1 MNRIA
6 YRHAASFNDILDI
19 VTSGVARYRRT
30 IFKTILLFLVI
41 GKRRKRISS
50 IFAAFKVLLETEDIT
65 LKRFYCFLNSKKIPW
80 DRIWKKVFELI
91 GSSLLIDGRLH
102 FLVDDTTY
110 GKTGKHI
117 TGCDIHF
124 DHAAKRNRSRWI
136 FGHCRVVVGL
146 QMFIHGR
153 WACLPVAQGL
163 YRRKSKNKPST
174 NDDTQQPE
182 VPFAS
187 KIEIAVRLINRIRA
201 YIVVP
206 TLVISDSWFGV
217 KPLIDGLQKNPIK
230 EPVHI
235 LSRLRINASLYDY
248 PEPKT
253 RKSRGRPRKYGA
265 KLAPIRE
272 LAATLKEKSKEAV
285 IFIYGKERNC
295 CYSEKLCLSR
305 ALRRKVK
312 VVFIY
317 SKNGRVFPL
326 ITTDLSLTAEQMIEY
341 YSARWKIESGFK
353 ELKHELGALDN
364 QARKKDSVENHFSLC
379 CLAMTLTWIHAMK
392 QEKAPPRYH
401 PKPYCSSYSFSDA
414 RKQIEREYIKPINL
428 SGFCPETVK
437 RAGKLIL
444 QLFFQCAA

>member
-6 YRHAASFNDILDI
+6 SQQSVSFNDILD
-19 VTSGVARYRRT
+19 TVASEISQYRRT

-41 GKRRKRISS
+41 GKQRKRISS
-50 IFAAFKVLLETEDIT
+50 IFASFGIILKAEGIS
-65 LKRFYCFLNSKKIPW
+65 LKRLYCFLSSKKISW
-80 DRIWKKVFELI
+80 DHIWKKVFELI
-91 GSSLLIDGRLH
+91 GSSLLINGRLH
-102 FLVDDTTY
+102 LLADDTTY

-117 TGCDIHF
+117 AGCDIHF
-124 DHAAKRNRSRWI
+124 DHASKRNRSHWI
-136 FGHCRVVVGL
+136 FGHCRVVIGL

-163 YRRKSKNKPST
+163 YRRKSKNKPNQ

-187 KIEIAVRLINRIRA
+187 KIKIAVRLINRIRT
-201 YIVVP
+201 YIVAP

-217 KPLIDGLQKNPIK
+217 KPLIDGLQQNSIK
-230 EPVHI
+230 GPVHI

-248 PEPKT
+248 PEPKNS
-253 RKSRGRPRKYGA
+253 KSRGRPRKYGA
-265 KLAPIRE
+265 KLPPIPE
-272 LAATLKEKSKEAV
+272 LAATLKAKSKQAV

-295 CYSEKLCLSR
+295 CYSEILCLSR

-364 QARKKDSVENHFSLC
+364 QARKRDSVENHFSLC

-392 QEKAPPRYH
+392 QDKAPPRYH
-401 PKPYCSSYSFSDA
+401 PKPHCASYSFSDA

-444 QLFFQCAA
+444 QLIFQCAA

>member
-6 YRHAASFNDILDI
+6 YRQATSFNDILS
-19 VTSGVARYRRT
+19 VVSSGVAKYRRT
-30 IFKTILLFLVI
+30 IFKTILLFLII

-50 IFAAFKVLLETEDIT
+50 VFDAFKVLLEADGIT
-65 LKRFYCFLNSKKIPW
+65 LKRLYCFLNSKKIPW
-80 DRIWKKVFELI
+80 DRIWGKVFELI

-102 FLVDDTTY
+102 LLADDTTY

-117 TGCDIHF
+117 AGCDVHF

-136 FGHCRVVVGL
+136 FGHCRVVIGL

-163 YRRKSKNKPST
+163 YRRKKKPSKNNNK
-174 NDDTQQPE
+174 QQPE
-182 VPFAS
+182 EPFTS
-187 KIEIAVRLINRIRA
+187 KIEIAVKLINRIRT
-201 YIVVP
+201 YIEAP
-206 TLVISDSWFGV
+206 TLVICDSWFGV
-217 KPLIDGLQKNPIK
+217 KPLINGLQKNPIK
-230 EPVHI
+230 GHVHI
-235 LSRLRINASLYDY
+235 LSRLRINACLYAH
-248 PEPKT
+248 PKKQNKKT
-253 RKSRGRPRKYGA
+253 RGRPRKYGE
-265 KLAPIRE
+265 KLPSIPQ
-272 LAATLKEKSKEAV
+272 LAATLKANSKQAV
-285 IFIYGKERNC
+285 IYIYGKKRNC
-295 CYSEKLCLSR
+295 YYSEILCLSQ

-392 QEKAPPRYH
+392 QDKAPPRYH
-401 PKPYCSSYSFSDA
+401 PKPHCSSYSFSDA